1 MSRILYDLP
10 VSNSIFFNT
19 QHSPIGAFASFT
31 LGQKGAR
38 GGLGLEMAKP
48 ADENVFVGAES
59 SEGGVFDALPFFG
72 EKAAGRERYDI
83 SPTTGPGDVSVLRQW
98 PDKEIRRE
106 LTPCRDTWQVK
117 DFEFAIHTPVMPV
130 PDPRKGPREAM
141 KLALVPAV
149 TAEITLDNRKGR
161 RPRKVFFGYQG
172 SGVHAGMR
180 TFQSPGGVIGIT
192 QGMNCAIAT
201 DAGGMVLAQ
210 GFTAPDLLVVE
221 NEANLNHA
229 IGAVAML
236 IGTVPAGKRCRF
248 RFAVCFHRSG
258 RATSGMDTAYWYS
271 KYFPDIESVARYA
284 LANFDRVHSRGKSF
298 ERATSK
304 ARMDAN
310 QSFMFAQAVHSYYGS
325 TEFLDAGGKPFWIVN
340 EGEYRMMNTFDL
352 TADHMFFEMALNP
365 WTVRNELDWYADRF
379 AYRDRVRFPGERKT
393 YPGGVSFPHDMGVAN
408 TVSPHGASSY
418 EQSGL
423 TGCFSFMTH
432 EELVNWV
439 LCGLVYTVR
448 SGDAAWARKRSSLF
462 AACLES
468 MMRRDHPVPA
478 KRNGLMGLD
487 SDRCTGGAEITTYDS
502 LDVSLGQARNNVYLA
517 VKSWAAYVGMEDFF
531 RRLGKEDD
539 ADRAAEQA
547 SRCAVSVAGALNAE
561 GFIPAVIGEGV
572 ESRVIPAIEG
582 LVFPHVMG
590 LRGCLSRQGRFGRL
604 IRALET
610 HLNTVLKPGVCL
622 FPNGGW
628 KMSSTSENTWLS
640 KIYLC
645 QFVATDVLRSLKR
658 PDLAAAHAAHA
669 RWLRDDPDNAYWA
682 WSDQVVGGKVKGSK
696 YYPRGITSILWT
708 GLLR

>member
-1 MSRILYDLP
+1 MSND
-10 VSNSIFFNT
+10 VFFNT

-38 GGLGLEMAKP
+38 GGLGLEMGKP

-59 SEGGVFDALPFFG
+59 AEGNVFEALPFFG
-72 EKAAGRERYDI
+72 EKAGGRERYDV
-83 SPTTGPGDVSVLRQW
+83 SPSSDSARVNNLRPW
-98 PDKEIRRE
+98 PDKDIRRE
-106 LTPCRDTWQVK
+106 LTPCRDTWRVN
-117 DFEFAIHTPVMPV
+117 DFEFAIHSPAMPV
-130 PDPRKGPREAM
+130 PDPSKGPREAM

-149 TAEITLDNRKGR
+149 TAEITLDNRKGS

-180 TFQSPGGVIGIT
+180 TFQCPDGVIGIA
-192 QGMNCAIAT
+192 QGMNCAIAS
-201 DAGGMVLAQ
+201 DSDNMHLAQ
-210 GFTAPDLLVVE
+210 GFTAADLLMTE

-236 IGTVPAGKRCRF
+236 VGIVPAGKRCRF
-248 RFAVCFHRSG
+248 RFAICFHRAG
-258 RATSGMDTAYWYS
+258 DATSGMNTTYWYT
-271 KYFPDIESVARYA
+271 KYFPNIESVARYT
-284 LANFDRVHSRGKSF
+284 LGNFDRVHSRGEAF
-298 ERATSK
+298 EKATSK
-304 ARMDAN
+304 ARMDEN

-325 TEFLDAGGKPFWIVN
+325 TEFLNAKGKPFWIVN

-352 TADHMFFEMALNP
+352 TADHVFFEMALNP
-365 WTVRNELDWYADRF
+365 WTVRNELDWFANRF
-379 AYRDRVRFPGERKT
+379 TYRDRVRFPGEQRT

-408 TVSPHGASSY
+408 TVSPAGTSSY
-418 EQSGL
+418 EQAGL
-423 TGCFSFMTH
+423 TGCFSYMTH

-439 LCGLVYTVR
+439 LCGLVYAVR
-448 SGDAAWARKRSSLF
+448 SGDKVWAKKRSALF
-462 AACLES
+462 AACLQS

-478 KRNGLMGLD
+478 QRNGLMGLD
-487 SDRCTGGAEITTYDS
+487 SDRCAGGAEITTYDS

-531 RRLGKEDD
+531 RRFGMEGD
-539 ADRAAEQA
+539 ADRASKQA
-547 SRCAVSVAGALNAE
+547 SLCAASVAGALNSE

-590 LRGCLSRQGRFGRL
+590 LQECLSRRGRFGAL
-604 IRALET
+604 ILALET
-610 HLNTVLKPGVCL
+610 HLETILKPGICL

-628 KMSSTSENTWLS
+628 KISSTSENSWLS

-645 QFVATDVLRSLKR
+645 QFVATDVLQNLKKS
-658 PDLAAAHAAHA
+658 DLATAHAVHA
-669 RWLRDDPDNAYWA
+669 SWLRDDPENAYWA
-682 WSDQVVGGKVKGSK
+682 WSDQVVSGKVKGSK